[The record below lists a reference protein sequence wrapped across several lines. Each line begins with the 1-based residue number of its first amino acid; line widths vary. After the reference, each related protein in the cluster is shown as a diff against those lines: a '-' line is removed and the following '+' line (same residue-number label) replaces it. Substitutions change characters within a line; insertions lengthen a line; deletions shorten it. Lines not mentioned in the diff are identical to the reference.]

1 MCILHITFFILK
13 NLEINKNIH
22 IFAYISVCVKL
33 KPNKR

>member
-1 MCILHITFFILK
+1 MQNVHITFFISK

-22 IFAYISVCVKL
+22 IFAYISVYVKL